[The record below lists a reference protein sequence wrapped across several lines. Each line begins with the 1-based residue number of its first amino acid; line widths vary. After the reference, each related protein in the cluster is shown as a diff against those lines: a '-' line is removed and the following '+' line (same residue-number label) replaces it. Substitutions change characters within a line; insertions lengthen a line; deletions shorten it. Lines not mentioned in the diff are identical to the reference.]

1 MIGRE
6 AELHRLVQLASTP
19 GTEVAILAGEPGIGK
34 TRLVRELIA
43 ALPAGMVT
51 LIGQSDPGSLGR
63 PFELL
68 LSALDGG
75 ELAEPV
81 DLESLTDTSRTQ
93 VERLRAGLQIVQQV
107 TAGRP
112 AVLIFEDLHWADSE
126 SIGLLERLVDQEGDR
141 LVIGTYRPG
150 EVARRTP
157 IVGLLDRLERRSE
170 IYHVRLE
177 RLDLSETS
185 AFLAAVTGK
194 IPPYR
199 AAVSLHHRTGGNPF
213 FLEELLRDGGDPD
226 ALGEKPLPW
235 SLAETLRRQVEH
247 LPADQQRL
255 VEAAS
260 VLGNRIPF
268 DVLAAIAR
276 RDEADLIWALRDL
289 VDHGVLIETG
299 EDEFAFRHALVREAV
314 GERLLGRERR
324 RLHEA
329 ALEAL
334 LAQSE
339 VDWALVA
346 KHAWGAGRYED
357 VLRAARAG
365 SAAYL
370 RMGSAFQA
378 LQLAETGLEE
388 LPDDTELLAA
398 AAEAGWLA
406 GLPDDADEYA
416 RKWHER
422 AATPEEAAA
431 ALRLRFRLA
440 KDLSDSDLLA
450 QLYDD
455 LCEAV
460 AGLPDGPQKAGVMA
474 TLAQGAR
481 MLDRPVNASAWIDAT
496 VALTEKLGGPAGA
509 RLAALGERGVMLAD
523 NALTLREGRAVLR
536 QVADEAE
543 AAGEWYVAA
552 HAINRL
558 LYLPPDAGWRE
569 LNDLLERMRR
579 DAERAGSEA
588 LAVAAYYQGRARVF
602 MRKGN
607 LRRAIDAIERGR
619 AHDHA
624 YRRSRVKSDMHG
636 MFLAGLLL
644 EAGEVDRAAQLATEL
659 VDVPGMQSGI
669 AALEFHIACRRREP
683 LRARGVLP
691 EVIAVVQATGGR
703 DGEFLHDLTTAALTA
718 PLTTG
723 EVAKLIDGLDG
734 PGVEPAYRELV
745 NGQLAEAGTDM
756 RAALRHYLAAASGE
770 LPPAAR
776 GSAHVGAARCLDALG
791 RAEEAAKHVTAAA
804 GLLEL
809 WGGWR
814 TEQLEAVRSRLGVT
828 RGSEPTD
835 GLTVRE
841 REVALLVAQG
851 LTNAELAEHLFISPR
866 TAAVHVSSILRK
878 LGVPSRTDVSAKLKA
893 TDD

>member
-43 ALPAGMVT
+43 ALPAGTMA

-81 DLESLTDTSRTQ
+81 DLEALSDTSRTQ
-93 VERLRAGLQIVQQV
+93 VERLRAGLQILQRV
-107 TAGRP
+107 TAGGP

-126 SIGLLERLVDQEGDR
+126 SIGLLEHLADQEGDR

-150 EVARRTP
+150 EVVRRTP
-157 IVGLLDRLERRSE
+157 IAGLLDRLARRHE

-185 AFLAAVTGK
+185 AFLAAATGK

-213 FLEELLRDGGDPD
+213 FLEELLRDGGDLD
-226 ALGEKPLPW
+226 ALCDRPLPW

-268 DVLAAIAR
+268 DVLAAVTR
-276 RDEADLIWALRDL
+276 RDEADLIAALRDL
-289 VDHGVLIETG
+289 VDHGVLVETG
-299 EDEFAFRHALVREAV
+299 VDEFAFRHALVREAV

-346 KHAWGAGRYED
+346 KHAEGAGRYED
-357 VLRAARAG
+357 VLRAARSG

-388 LPDDTELLAA
+388 SPDDTGLLAA

-406 GLPDDADEYA
+406 GLPDDADGYA
-416 RKWHER
+416 RKWHQL
-422 AATPEEAAA
+422 AVNPEEAAA
-431 ALRLRFRLA
+431 ALRLRFRLT
-440 KDLSDSDLLA
+440 KDLPDWDLRA
-450 QLYDD
+450 QLYED
-455 LCEAV
+455 LREAV
-460 AGLPDGPQKAGVMA
+460 ANLPDGPSKAGVMA

-481 MLDRPVNASAWIDAT
+481 LLDRPADASSWIDAT
-496 VALTEKLGGPAGA
+496 VALTEKLGGPVGE
-509 RLAALGERGVMLAD
+509 RLAALSERGALLAD
-523 NALTLREGRAVLR
+523 NAETVHEGRALLR

-543 AAGEWYVAA
+543 AAREWYVAA
-552 HAINRL
+552 HALNRL
-558 LYLPPDAGWRE
+558 LFLAPDTGWRE
-569 LNDLLERMRR
+569 LSELLERMRR

-588 LAVAAYYQGRARVF
+588 LAVAAYYQGRARLY
-602 MRKGN
+602 MQKGN
-607 LRRAIDAIERGR
+607 LPPAIDAIERGR

-644 EAGEVDRAAQLATEL
+644 EAGEVDRAAHLAVEL
-659 VDVPGMQSGI
+659 ADVPGMQSGI
-669 AALEFHIACRRREP
+669 AALEFHIACRQHEP
-683 LRARGVLP
+683 LRARALLP
-691 EVIAVVQATGGR
+691 DVIAVVQATGGR
-703 DGEFLHDLTTAALTA
+703 DGEFLHDLTTAALAA

-734 PGVEPAYRELV
+734 PGVEPAYRDLA
-745 NGQLAEAGTDM
+745 NGQLSEAGGDM
-756 RAALRHYLAAASGE
+756 RAALRHYLAAAAGE
-770 LPPAAR
+770 LPPTAR
-776 GSAHVGAARCLDALG
+776 GTAHVGAARCLDALG
-791 RAEEAAKHVTAAA
+791 RADEARKHITAA
-804 GLLEL
+804 GELLER

-814 TEQLEAVRSRLGVT
+814 VEQLEAVRSRVGVR
-828 RGSEPTD
+828 RGSEPVD
-835 GLTVRE
+835 GLTARE

-851 LTNAELAEHLFISPR
+851 LTNAELAEQLFISPR
-866 TAAVHVSSILRK
+866 TAAVHVSNILRK
-878 LGVPSRTDVSAKLKA
+878 LGVSSRTDVSAKLNG
-893 TDD
+893 